1 MLCRYANNPP
11 PLHPSLH
18 PSLYPS
24 LSRPCLVFVF
34 KGLIED
40 CALLTENLKTSE
52 IQVRAH
58 NSFNNWFMWSVTFHI
73 ARLQPTRTHLTHTC
87 VAHPLLNLHIWTF
100 NSSQSVAIRN
110 HWNLLYSDVARLT
123 VDVEDRDGRIEEH
136 KKTIVDKLAEISET
150 CSERDDTYVQW
161 VFYFNRNR
169 QRVKT
174 SIITSKE

>member
-1 MLCRYANNPP
+1 M
-11 PLHPSLH
+11 
-18 PSLYPS
+18 
-24 LSRPCLVFVF
+24 
-34 KGLIED
+34 
-40 CALLTENLKTSE
+40 
-52 IQVRAH
+52 
-58 NSFNNWFMWSVTFHI
+58 
-73 ARLQPTRTHLTHTC
+73 
-87 VAHPLLNLHIWTF
+87 
-100 NSSQSVAIRN
+100 AIRN

-174 SIITSKE
+174 SIFTSKE